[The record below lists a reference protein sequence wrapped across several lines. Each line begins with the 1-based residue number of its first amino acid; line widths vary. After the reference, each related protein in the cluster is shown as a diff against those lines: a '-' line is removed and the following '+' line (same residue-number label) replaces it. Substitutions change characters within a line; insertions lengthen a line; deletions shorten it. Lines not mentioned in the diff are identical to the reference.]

1 MRSSMSK
8 PQHALCKRAQPNLPL
23 GMYRH
28 VEASKWVEGVSPVS
42 WEVGEWEEGSF
53 RKEMEAKWNHEC
65 GPLFIL

>member
-1 MRSSMSK
+1 MLK
-8 PQHALCKRAQPNLPL
+8 PPKEWRVCPL
-23 GMYRH
+23 S
-28 VEASKWVEGVSPVS
+28 V